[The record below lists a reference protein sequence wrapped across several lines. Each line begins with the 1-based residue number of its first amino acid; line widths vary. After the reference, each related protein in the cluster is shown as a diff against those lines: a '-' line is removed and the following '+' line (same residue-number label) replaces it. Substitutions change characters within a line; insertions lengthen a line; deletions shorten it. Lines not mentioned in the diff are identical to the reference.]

1 MGIKDAALGF
11 SISFLKDLFLVTIA
25 NYTSQLISPVVYCKV
40 PFGPIL
46 VLPLCQI
53 IQAKWFM
60 SLLCRR
66 HTVKLLFGL
75 WDGSKVYTASQIK
88 ENVTVQPS
96 HLQHPLKTVCVLH
109 GRVVEAT

>member
-1 MGIKDAALGF
+1 M
-11 SISFLKDLFLVTIA
+11 
-25 NYTSQLISPVVYCKV
+25 VYCKV

-53 IQAKWFM
+53 IQTKWFM

-66 HTVKLLFGL
+66 LTDIITPVKLLFGV
-75 WDGSKVYTASQIK
+75 WAGSKVSTTFQTK
-88 ENVTVQPS
+88 ENVTVQPL
-96 HLQHPLKTVCVLH
+96 HLQHPLKPVCVLH